1 MLHQVASRKIHKYC
15 VCIYIYTQTYIM
27 VGLRKVEKHGETFRD
42 ISQGWSLQ
50 KLPGEDGQRKYFY
63 NTTSREASHHHPDS
77 TVRSST
83 FS

>member
-1 MLHQVASRKIHKYC
+1 
-15 VCIYIYTQTYIM
+15 M
-27 VGLRKVEKHGETFRD
+27 VGLRKVEKHGETLRD